1 LAEDW
6 RRISGPD
13 QEHHQ
18 SLGKYI
24 TNQVLATR
32 YDKYFRDNALF
43 EFDKSFIEEMLP
55 ENGRMLDL
63 GCGTG
68 RHLLHFARRG
78 WDVCGVDLSEPML
91 HQASRKMGQQ
101 QLRADLFQADIL
113 DLSFLPADSFDAAIC
128 MFSTLGMISQPQL
141 RQRAVQQAVRCLRPG
156 GCYIAHVH
164 NRLHFLRWTEGR
176 RDLFLQFMRRLKGGN
191 LIGDTIMQSYRGQVD
206 LYLHNFT
213 LGELLSL
220 LKQAG
225 LKVTR
230 TVPLNE
236 ARDGPAQGIFNRI
249 FANGFLVAAE
259 KPLTP
264 GESN

>member
-13 QEHHQ
+13 QQHHQ

-24 TNQVLATR
+24 TNQVLASR

-43 EFDKSFIEEMLP
+43 EFDKSFIEEVLP
-55 ENGRMLDL
+55 SSGRMLDL

-91 HQASRKMGQQ
+91 GQASRKMAEE

-113 DLSFLPADSFDAAIC
+113 DLSFLAADSFDAAIC

-141 RQRAVQQAVRCLRPG
+141 RQRAVQQAVHCLRPG

-206 LYLHNFT
+206 LYLHNFS

-220 LKQAG
+220 LRTAG
-225 LKVTR
+225 LNITR

-236 ARDGPAQGIFNRI
+236 ARDGQAQGLFNRI

-259 KPLTP
+259 KPITS